1 MTHSCQIL
9 MYVPQTL
16 RVEEAYRRAVLP
28 LAALLL
34 ALAFPPVFRDVQAT
48 AALPVVTPTAVR
60 PPTSP
65 AVLLS
70 TRPTTGVTSITT
82 AVVGRLLA
90 SPTFDY

>member
-48 AALPVVTPTAVR
+48 AALPVVTRTVVLLTTSLVVR
-60 PPTSP
+60 
-65 AVLLS
+65 LS
-70 TRPTTGVTSITT
+70 TRPMTRAT
-82 AVVGRLLA
+82 
-90 SPTFDY
+90 SPTTVAVSSKSRAHTE